1 MQTQPKQRQTK
12 HTQGAEQVDS
22 GRTPAD
28 SGRTPAERHGG
39 ERHGGKRRF
48 ARHYLEMVVAMVV
61 GMLVLGAATR
71 GVLALA
77 GTELSASRNPEL
89 ASLEM
94 AFDMS
99 VGMAVWMRRRGHGWA
114 STLEMCGAMF
124 VPALAL
130 FPLLWLDVIAADSMI
145 ALEHL
150 AMLPL
155 MFLVMVRRRREYGC

>member
-1 MQTQPKQRQTK
+1 MQTQPKQRQTQ
-12 HTQGAEQVDS
+12 HTQGAVPVDS

-48 ARHYLEMVVAMVV
+48 ARHYLEMVVAMV
-61 GMLVLGAATR
+61 VLGAATR

-150 AMLPL
+150 VMLPL

>member
-1 MQTQPKQRQTK
+1 MQIRPKQRQTR
-12 HTQGAEQVDS
+12 HTQGAVPVGS
-22 GRTPAD
+22 GRMPV
-28 SGRTPAERHGG
+28 
-39 ERHGGKRRF
+39 ERHGGKRHF

-61 GMLVLGAATR
+61 GMLVLGAVTR

-77 GTELSASRNPEL
+77 GTELSASRHPEL

-99 VGMAVWMRRRGHGWA
+99 VGMAFWMRRRGHGWA

-124 VPALAL
+124 APALAL
-130 FPLLWLDVIAADSMI
+130 FPLLWLDVVGADSMI

-150 AMLPL
+150 VMLPL
-155 MFLVMVRRRREYGC
+155 MFFVMLRRRGEYGC